1 MIDWQ
6 TVLYALLAVTAWLL
20 LTWQCLRAFRRAQP
34 SEGDGRGDVLVAY
47 ASQSG
52 RALGIAQRL
61 ARSLPDGARL
71 LPLNRLDLDSLQS
84 ARQLYCI
91 AATYGEGEA
100 PDNAVRFLSQFAQA
114 DSPDLS
120 SLHYQVLALGDR
132 EYPHFCAYGHQL
144 DAALAE
150 AGARCAANCTEVDC
164 GTEQMAQ
171 AVDQWLSAAVGEA
184 VVEDTAPG
192 YGDFLP
198 WTLQSRHCVNEGSPG
213 APMYALRLSPPA
225 TQMLDWQ
232 AGDIAEIRLPG
243 TAMRARE
250 YSIASL
256 PQSESVELLVRMQY
270 DEDEQPGMASGY
282 LCEQMAVGEYVELKL
297 RANPLFATPEGDAPL
312 ILIGAGSGLAG
323 LWGHLQARRQ
333 LGCRQNWLVYG
344 ERSPVFDRPYANSIA
359 DLERD
364 GYLPGLDLCF
374 SRAEQNAAYVQ
385 EVLRQRALVVQDWVS
400 RGAVIMVC
408 GSRDGMA
415 GGVDAALRD
424 VLGDARVERLENDG
438 RYRRDVY

>member
-6 TVLYALLAVTAWLL
+6 TVFYALFAVTAWLL
-20 LTWQCLRAFRRAQP
+20 FTWQCLRAYRLAQP
-34 SEGDGRGDVLVAY
+34 SEGDGRGDVLVTY

-61 ARSLPDGARL
+61 ATSLPDGARL
-71 LPLNRLDLDSLQS
+71 LPLNRLDIDSLQS

-100 PDNAVRFLSQFAQA
+100 PDNAARFLSQFTQA
-114 DSPDLS
+114 ALPDLS
-120 SLHYQVLALGDR
+120 SLRYQVLALGDR

-144 DAALAE
+144 DAALAG
-150 AGARCAANCTEVDC
+150 AGAECAVNCAEIDC
-164 GTEQMAQ
+164 GTDQMAQ
-171 AVDQWLSAAVGEA
+171 AVDQWLGAIVGEA
-184 VVEDTAPG
+184 VTAEAAHG
-192 YGDFLP
+192 YGEFLP
-198 WTLQSRHCVNEGSPG
+198 WTLQSRRCVNEGSPG

-225 TQMLDWQ
+225 TQAVDWQ
-232 AGDIAEIRLPG
+232 AGAIAEIRLSG
-243 TAMRARE
+243 SAMRARE

-256 PQSESVELLVRMQY
+256 PQSESVELLVRLQY
-270 DEDEQPGMASGY
+270 DEHGQAGMASGY
-282 LCEQMAVGEYVELKL
+282 LCEQMALGEYVELKL
-297 RANPLFATPEGDAPL
+297 RANPLFATPEGDTPL

-323 LWGHLQARRQ
+323 LWGHLEARRQ
-333 LGCRQNWLVYG
+333 SGYRQNWLVYG
-344 ERSPVFDRPYANSIA
+344 ERSPACDRAYADQIA
-359 DLERD
+359 ELERD
-364 GYLPGLDLCF
+364 AYLPGLDLCF

-385 EVLRQRALVVQDWVS
+385 EVLRQRALAVQDWVS

-415 GGVDAALRD
+415 GGVDAALRE
-424 VLGDARVERLENDG
+424 VLGTAGVEQLENDG